1 MSKFRKGGHDVMPP
15 SSKSPA
21 VKPGTLPEHRIP
33 VFDFKGHMRGHVGPA
48 ATSVTVARFVHQ
60 HGAKLG
66 KKDGRTAWL
75 GPKPPPP
82 KPKPKP
88 PQPNPIA
95 AGAEAA
101 APAGKASHTLEIS
114 LKQAMGSASKKKPDK
129 PETHVR
135 PRRG

>member
-15 SSKSPA
+15 PPKISD
-21 VKPGTLPEHRIP
+21 VKPGVLPEHRIP
-33 VFDFKGHMRGHVGPA
+33 IYDHKGHMRGHVGPA
-48 ATSVTVARFVHQ
+48 ATSVSVARFVHQ

-75 GPKPPPP
+75 GPKPPP

-88 PQPNPIA
+88 PQPNPA
-95 AGAEAA
+95 AANPAAPGAGAGSA
-101 APAGKASHTLEIS
+101 KLEIS
-114 LKQAMGSASKKKPDK
+114 LKQQAMGSASKKKPDK
-129 PETHVR
+129 PETHAR